1 MAKLTILAKSGGN
14 GQKCQNGHAKICMR
28 IVRNL
33 RILTFLR
40 AKNYMSDSIRRNE
53 QRKKMHGTNG
63 TIGTMK
69 PESAK
74 SVKSARANF

>member
-1 MAKLTILAKSGGN
+1 MTNLTKLTKSEPKFVKMVN
-14 GQKCQNGHAKICMR
+14 LVMQK
-28 IVRNL
+28 
-33 RILTFLR
+33 F
-40 AKNYMSDSIRRNE
+40 MSDSIRRNE